1 MSQQQEVPKRSTFIT
16 EYLKWADT
24 GHAPSKFHLWACLSA
39 IAACL
44 ERKVWLPFGSNGF
57 KYYPNIYVFCVAH
70 PGIGKS
76 SAIDRVKNCMI
87 DLRNAELG
95 DVVLVPNTL
104 SVSALV
110 ETMSKSTKSQFSG
123 TRVVFEQSAAYFV
136 GGEGSESL
144 SSIHVGGELTNCLTS
159 LYDCQE
165 HWERSTRAH
174 GSEVIRKG
182 CFNMLMGTTF
192 AFLGELLSGSS
203 IMGGFASRGT
213 YVIFDEKFIRP
224 SSGLKNNSYPEGLT
238 ESYTKAPRH
247 ILEGFSRIHK
257 LRGGFSCED
266 AFSDSFEEWYPKM
279 QARVNENPSEKM
291 KALLTRQAPLVF
303 KLSMIL
309 SAAESSDLILRK
321 HHWDAAL
328 LLAEQ
333 CEAGLPKMLRG
344 LSNDTNSQ
352 KDLVQTVFGCFEKI
366 GDLRNQND
374 IGKVLI
380 AHGFEP
386 HRYEHTI
393 RMMLNSKMLALQG
406 PNLRLLIDPNEHL

>member
-1 MSQQQEVPKRSTFIT
+1 MSQQEVPQKRSTFIT
-16 EYLKWADT
+16 EYMKWADT

-44 ERKVWLPFGSNGF
+44 ERKVWLSFNGGKWRCF
-57 KYYPNIYVFCVAH
+57 PNLYVFCVSH

-76 SAIDRVKNCMI
+76 SAIDRAKNCMI
-87 DLRNAELG
+87 DLRSEELG
-95 DVVLVPNTL
+95 DVVLIPNTL

-110 ETMSKSTKSQFSG
+110 EAMSKSTKSQFSG

-192 AFLGELLSGSS
+192 AFLGDLLNGSA

-224 SSGLKNNSYPEGLT
+224 SDGLRLGKVPTGLT
-238 ESYTKAPRH
+238 ESYTKAPRY

-257 LRGGFSCED
+257 LQGGFEC
-266 AFSDSFEEWYPKM
+266 SDEFIAAYEKWSPEAQERR
-279 QARVNENPSEKM
+279 QANPSEKM
-291 KALLTRQAPLVF
+291 QALLVRQEPLIL
-303 KLSMIL
+303 KLAMIL

-321 HHWDAAL
+321 HHWDGAL
-328 LLAEQ
+328 LLAEE

-352 KDLVQTVFGCFEKI
+352 KDLVQTLFGCFEKV

-374 IGKVLI
+374 VGKVLI